1 MTPRFN
7 QRIGILEIF
16 REIAFIRSIIQ
27 GLFMKLQIYPV
38 LLAMMTC
45 SSIPFMFA
53 VSSAQAADFA
63 FNANFTN
70 GYSAEGSFTTKTNA
84 PASFS
89 EISPG
94 YSPFSTQFLESQ
106 SLSIFDSTNTLLQ
119 SGSSVINGIS
129 NDKYLRLDYDNS
141 LTANLPVLNVS
152 TETPSQNPYYFI
164 GNNVDP
170 SGNIVADG
178 STNYNL
184 FLYDRIAE
192 KYTFL
197 GDTTSIKATPV
208 PEPSSVISSLAVAAF
223 GFAFAFKRKLNNR
236 TASNCPPTNVAVI

>member
-1 MTPRFN
+1 
-7 QRIGILEIF
+7 
-16 REIAFIRSIIQ
+16 
-27 GLFMKLQIYPV
+27 MKLQIFPV
-38 LLAMMTC
+38 LLAMVTC
-45 SSIPFMFA
+45 SSIPFVFA

-63 FNANFTN
+63 FSANFTN

-94 YSPFSTQFLESQ
+94 YSPFSTRFLESR
-106 SLSIFDSTNTLLQ
+106 SLSIFDTNTLLQ

-129 NDKYLRLDYDNS
+129 TDKYLRLDYDNS
-141 LTANLPVLNVS
+141 LTDNLPVLDIS

-164 GNNVDP
+164 SNSVDS
-170 SGNIVADG
+170 SGNLVADG

-184 FLYDRIAE
+184 FLYDRITE
-192 KYTFL
+192 NITFL

-208 PEPSSVISSLAVAAF
+208 PESSSVISSLAVAAF
-223 GFAFAFKRKLNNR
+223 GFGFAFKRKLNNR

>member
-1 MTPRFN
+1 
-7 QRIGILEIF
+7 
-16 REIAFIRSIIQ
+16 
-27 GLFMKLQIYPV
+27 MKLQIFPV
-38 LLAMMTC
+38 LLAMVTC
-45 SSIPFMFA
+45 SSIPFVFA

-63 FNANFTN
+63 FSANFTN

-141 LTANLPVLNVS
+141 LT
-152 TETPSQNPYYFI
+152 PSH
-164 GNNVDP
+164 
-170 SGNIVADG
+170 
-178 STNYNL
+178 
-184 FLYDRIAE
+184 R
-192 KYTFL
+192 
-197 GDTTSIKATPV
+197 
-208 PEPSSVISSLAVAAF
+208 SL
-223 GFAFAFKRKLNNR
+223 
-236 TASNCPPTNVAVI
+236 